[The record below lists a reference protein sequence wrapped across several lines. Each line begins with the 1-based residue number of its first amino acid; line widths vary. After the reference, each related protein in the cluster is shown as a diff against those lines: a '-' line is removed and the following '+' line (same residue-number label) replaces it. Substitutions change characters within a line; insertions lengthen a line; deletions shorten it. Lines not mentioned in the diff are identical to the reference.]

1 MPRLLRMKMPAVFG
15 QFFRS
20 TPEKKKL
27 FLSLFIDDLVV
38 YAAAWHVKP
47 SGQPEIEKTTSA
59 PIERDSWDGRA
70 QACDEAISDLEE
82 TVGTNTLHSVVLGLS
97 SQYLAESG
105 DIIPSFKP
113 HLKALCK
120 ELMLQPIGFVSVH
133 QALVHTLKAEEGVP
147 PSVILLYVT
156 KSSLTVS
163 LYKIGTLVGQQTIE
177 KKNAVVDLEG
187 VLKSYR
193 ELEVLPSRMLLFGSD
208 TEGIQQVQRELLQ
221 HPWPTRV
228 NFLHFPKIE
237 ILPVEMPITAVSYA
251 GASELATAIGIED
264 TEDESAQKNSH
275 EDIDRSEKESSM
287 EDREEQPEDV
297 SDQEETPLPDDE
309 DVANVTVVN
318 PEALG
323 FARGADILEMRETNH
338 DQDDKN
344 DVAETKQ
351 TPVRPKLSLPPIALP
366 ALPKLHIRMPSL
378 PSLGILLPIII
389 FSSICIGIVGILY
402 WFYPRAAITIFETP
416 KTLEEHAVITI
427 NPTATIADAS
437 TKIIPGKKLEKTVNG
452 QKTLPVVG
460 KKSIGD
466 PAKGSVTIYN
476 KSLSSRTFKKGTVL
490 VFDTL
495 PFTLDDDVSVASAS
509 ESIGSIT
516 FGKANASVTASVIGT
531 KANLA
536 AASEFSFKDISTS
549 IAIAR
554 NDQPFNGGTSKE
566 VTVVSRTD
574 YDALVKSLTGELVE
588 KAKAELA
595 GSVGGSEKLIDA
607 TIKTAVVEKT
617 FVEELDQESKELH
630 GKLTLTVSGISYSEA
645 DAVTVMK
652 GTVEPRIPEGYA
664 LAAEKTTTT
673 VADIQVKK
681 DGSMSAKVN
690 FQSVALPRIDI
701 ETVKKSLAGK
711 SLKAAENYLRTV
723 VGVGAVE
730 FGNLRTFLS
739 KDHLPVNAK
748 NISISLAIQE

>member
-1 MPRLLRMKMPAVFG
+1 MKLPAVFG

-38 YAAAWHVKP
+38 YAAAWLVKS

-70 QACDEAISDLEE
+70 QACDEAISNLEE
-82 TVGTNTLHSVVLGLS
+82 TVGTNTLHSVVLGLP

-105 DIIPSFKP
+105 DILPSFKP

-120 ELMLQPIGFVSVH
+120 ELMLEPIGFVSVH
-133 QALVHTLKAEEGVP
+133 QALIHTLKADEGVP

-156 KSSLTVS
+156 KSSITVS
-163 LYKIGTLVGQQTIE
+163 LYKIGIVVGQQTVD
-177 KKNAVVDLEG
+177 KKNAVAELEK
-187 VLKSYR
+187 VFKSYR

-208 TEGIQQVQRELLQ
+208 TEGIQQLQRDLLQ

-237 ILPVEMPITAVSYA
+237 ILPVETPITAVSYA
-251 GASELATAIGIED
+251 GASELATSIGI
-264 TEDESAQKNSH
+264 DETQ
-275 EDIDRSEKESSM
+275 D
-287 EDREEQPEDV
+287 EQPAQAEM
-297 SDQEETPLPDDE
+297 PE

-323 FARGADILEMRETNH
+323 FTRDADILEVHEPIQ
-338 DQDDKN
+338 DQDEKN
-344 DVAETKQ
+344 DLPEAKQ
-351 TPVRPKLSLPPIALP
+351 ASVRPKLSLPSITL
-366 ALPKLHIRMPSL
+366 PSL
-378 PSLGILLPIII
+378 PSLGLLLLVII

-427 NPTATIADAS
+427 NPTATIADAA
-437 TKIIPGKKLEKTVNG
+437 TKIIPGKKLEKTVSG
-452 QKTLPVVG
+452 EKILSVVG
-460 KKSIGD
+460 KKSVGD

-490 VFDTL
+490 VFDSL
-495 PFTLDDDVSVASAS
+495 PFTIDDDVSVASAS

-516 FGKANASVTASVIGT
+516 FGKASGSVTASVIGT
-531 KANLA
+531 KGNLP

-549 IAIAR
+549 SVIAR
-554 NDQPFNGGTSKE
+554 NDLPFTGGTSKE
-566 VTVVSRTD
+566 VTVVSRAD
-574 YDALVKSLTGELVE
+574 YDALIKLLTAELVE

-652 GTVEPRIPEGYA
+652 GTVESSIPEGYA

-690 FQSVALPRIDI
+690 FQSVALPRIDT
-701 ETVKKSLAGK
+701 ETVRKSLAGK

-723 VGVGAVE
+723 AGVGAVE

-739 KDHLPVNAK
+739 KDHLPVNPK

>member
-1 MPRLLRMKMPAVFG
+1 MKLPAVIG
-15 QFFRS
+15 QFFKS

-27 FLSLFIDDLVV
+27 FLSLFIDDLIV
-38 YAAAWHVKP
+38 YAAAWQVKP
-47 SGQPEIEKTTSA
+47 SGQPHIEKTTSA

-70 QACDEAISDLEE
+70 QACDDAISDLEE
-82 TVGTNTLHSVVLGLS
+82 TVGANMLHSVVLGLP

-105 DIIPSFKP
+105 DIIPTFKP
-113 HLKALCK
+113 HLKTLCK
-120 ELMLQPIGFVSVH
+120 ELMLEPIGFVSVH
-133 QALVHTLKAEEGVP
+133 QALVHTLKADEGVP

-156 KSSLTVS
+156 KTSITVS

-177 KKNAVVDLEG
+177 KKNAVGDLEK
-187 VLKSYR
+187 VFKSHH

-208 TEGIQQVQRELLQ
+208 TAGIQQLQRDLLQ

-251 GASELATAIGIED
+251 GASELATAIGMED
-264 TEDESAQKNSH
+264 TEDEAVQKETH
-275 EDIDRSEKESSM
+275 EDVDRSEKDPIGQKSEQLP
-287 EDREEQPEDV
+287 EVEEVIDDSPI
-297 SDQEETPLPDDE
+297 PDDE

-318 PEALG
+318 PESLG
-323 FARGADILEMRETNH
+323 FTKDADILEMHEPTQ
-338 DQDDKN
+338 DQDEKN
-344 DVAETKQ
+344 DVPETKK
-351 TPVRPKLSLPPIALP
+351 TEMRPKLSLPAIALP
-366 ALPKLHIRMPSL
+366 ALSTFKLRIPSL
-378 PSLGILLPIII
+378 PSPGILLPIII
-389 FSSICIGIVGILY
+389 VGILCVGIAGMLF

-416 KTLEEHAVITI
+416 KTLEEHSVITI
-427 NPTATIADAS
+427 NPTASLADAA

-476 KSLSSRTFKKGTVL
+476 KSLTSRTFKKGTIL
-490 VFDTL
+490 TFDSV
-495 PFTLDDDVSVASAS
+495 PFTLDDEVSVASAS

-516 FGKANASVTASVIGT
+516 FGKASGSVTASAIGT
-531 KANLA
+531 RGNLPA
-536 AASEFSFKDISTS
+536 SSEFSFKDISTS

-554 NDQPFNGGTSKE
+554 NDQPFTGGTSKE
-566 VTVVSRTD
+566 VTVVSRAD
-574 YDALVKSLTGELVE
+574 YDALVKILTADLVE

-607 TIKTAVVEKT
+607 TIKTDVVEKT

-630 GKLTLTVSGISYSEA
+630 GKLTLTVSGISYSQA

-652 GTVEPRIPEGYA
+652 GTVEPSIPEGYA
-664 LAAEKTTTT
+664 LAPEKTTTT
-673 VADIQVKK
+673 VGDIVVKK

-690 FQSVALPRIDI
+690 FISVALPRIDT
-701 ETVKKSLAGK
+701 EMVRKSLAGK
-711 SLKAAENYLRTV
+711 SLQAAENYLRTV
-723 VGVGAVE
+723 SGVGAVE

-739 KDHLPVNAK
+739 KDHLPINPK
-748 NISISLAIQE
+748 NISISLAILE